1 MAGRQK
7 HSKKPLYAQA
17 FRLFCE
23 HGLSPGEIAQKL
35 ALPIDALTDTIVR
48 QRWAERKAT
57 LAGQHAVA
65 AAETRLQAQVAV
77 DSTLVRA
84 TQSAAETLA
93 NAYVQLITEAAA
105 LPTHPLANADGST
118 VDPQE
123 AYRATR
129 AMLDAKADTM
139 RKATEGLRE
148 LIATAQNVGLLKVDR
163 GGKPPEGD
171 GRDDKPIDLSKL
183 TQLRIAIVQA
193 NGQVTKAGASLMQD
207 AQVTEVQAVPAA

>member
-1 MAGRQK
+1 MVEKTAVHQHWQEKKGRYAG
-7 HSKKPLYAQA
+7 
-17 FRLFCE
+17 
-23 HGLSPGEIAQKL
+23 
-35 ALPIDALTDTIVR
+35 VV
-48 QRWAERKAT
+48 
-57 LAGQHAVA
+57 AVA

-84 TQSAAETLA
+84 TQTAAETLA

-105 LPTHPLANADGST
+105 LPTHPLANADGT
-118 VDPQE
+118 PVDSSE

-163 GGKPPEGD
+163 GGKAPEGD

-193 NGQVTKAGASLMQD
+193 NGQAPRVAAELAEP
-207 AQVTEVQAVPAA
+207 AQVVDLQS